1 MDSCSEL
8 TAATR
13 RKSKEGAERLRTV
26 DALVDGCEPVS
37 ETQSKIILRRLL
49 WTAASDSE

>member
-13 RKSKEGAERLRTV
+13 RESKEGAERLRTV
-26 DALVDGCEPVS
+26 DALVDGCEQ
-37 ETQSKIILRRLL
+37 TQSKNISGRLL
-49 WTAASDSE
+49 WTAASNSE